1 MFKWTQDDQKN
12 LAEFKRWLCY
22 RVAQRSE
29 LAFFLNQIMGVG
41 AGGRGASAALKT
53 LNVFLQAGVNHLSLF
68 LFPCQMKPMLTT
80 IGTLD
85 PPLGNARLQASKL
98 IAAILA
104 TNSDTINAELANLG
118 TLQVLWV
125 GIQIKIQFTRE
136 ALHYM
141 SWMASFQFS
150 KL

>member
-1 MFKWTQDDQKN
+1 MQACHSLF
-12 LAEFKRWLCY
+12 
-22 RVAQRSE
+22 
-29 LAFFLNQIMGVG
+29 
-41 AGGRGASAALKT
+41 T
-53 LNVFLQAGVNHLSLF
+53 LVFLYVLRHFVHVTLERFCKPPDKSF
-68 LFPCQMKPMLTT
+68 IVSSQMKPMLTT

-125 GIQIKIQFTRE
+125 CN
-136 ALHYM
+136 
-141 SWMASFQFS
+141 
-150 KL
+150 

>member
-1 MFKWTQDDQKN
+1 
-12 LAEFKRWLCY
+12 
-22 RVAQRSE
+22 
-29 LAFFLNQIMGVG
+29 
-41 AGGRGASAALKT
+41 
-53 LNVFLQAGVNHLSLF
+53 
-68 LFPCQMKPMLTT
+68 MKPMLTT

-125 GIQIKIQFTRE
+125 SNQSINRGVTFCHGY
-136 ALHYM
+136 LHKELLL
-141 SWMASFQFS
+141 SFRVSSIDQ
-150 KL
+150 

>member
-1 MFKWTQDDQKN
+1 MVFSTLGPINLSSPACIIVHYAFKPILHLN
-12 LAEFKRWLCY
+12 
-22 RVAQRSE
+22 
-29 LAFFLNQIMGVG
+29 FFFF
-41 AGGRGASAALKT
+41 A
-53 LNVFLQAGVNHLSLF
+53 
-68 LFPCQMKPMLTT
+68 PQMKPMLTT

-125 GIQIKIQFTRE
+125 C
-136 ALHYM
+136 
-141 SWMASFQFS
+141 S
-150 KL
+150 

>member
-1 MFKWTQDDQKN
+1 MVAKKN
-12 LAEFKRWLCY
+12 VQTNIKCSRFECPHC
-22 RVAQRSE
+22 
-29 LAFFLNQIMGVG
+29 NG
-41 AGGRGASAALKT
+41 
-53 LNVFLQAGVNHLSLF
+53 LSLF
-68 LFPCQMKPMLTT
+68 LFPCQMKPMVTT

-125 GIQIKIQFTRE
+125 GIQIKITI
-136 ALHYM
+136 
-141 SWMASFQFS
+141 
-150 KL
+150 

>member
-1 MFKWTQDDQKN
+1 MLRDQIVGVGEGEHCAKN
-12 LAEFKRWLCY
+12 SK
-22 RVAQRSE
+22 
-29 LAFFLNQIMGVG
+29 FFLL
-41 AGGRGASAALKT
+41 AC
-53 LNVFLQAGVNHLSLF
+53 VNHLSSF
-68 LFPCQMKPMLTT
+68 LFPQMKPMLTT

-125 GIQIKIQFTRE
+125 SIQIKITMYNIE
-136 ALHYM
+136 VLHSMLWM
-141 SWMASFQFS
+141 SS
-150 KL
+150 

>member
-1 MFKWTQDDQKN
+1 MF
-12 LAEFKRWLCY
+12 
-22 RVAQRSE
+22 
-29 LAFFLNQIMGVG
+29 
-41 AGGRGASAALKT
+41 
-53 LNVFLQAGVNHLSLF
+53 
-68 LFPCQMKPMLTT
+68 PPQMKPMLTT

-125 GIQIKIQFTRE
+125 SIQIKITIYNIE
-136 ALHYM
+136 VLHSM
-141 SWMASFQFS
+141 S
-150 KL
+150 

>member
-1 MFKWTQDDQKN
+1 M
-12 LAEFKRWLCY
+12 
-22 RVAQRSE
+22 
-29 LAFFLNQIMGVG
+29 
-41 AGGRGASAALKT
+41 
-53 LNVFLQAGVNHLSLF
+53 QACHSLF
-68 LFPCQMKPMLTT
+68 TLVLLYVVTYFVHVTLEPFCKPPDKSFIVSPQMKPMLTT

-125 GIQIKIQFTRE
+125 C
-136 ALHYM
+136 
-141 SWMASFQFS
+141 S
-150 KL
+150 